1 MRRCTDLIPIKNNSI
16 RSVINMLPQR
26 CHTML
31 NYSHRQPD
39 RCVVFLCNLVI
50 MMCEDSFLYYDTYV
64 EFRLQKRC
72 SFGGS
77 GVQYGINPKERV
89 TNMTINID
97 IVTLPTLHHTNTAT
111 PCLPQRT
118 SLRQCCN
125 CDEAGLRVDWRA
137 GTE

>member
-77 GVQYGINPKERV
+77 GVQYGINPNDETHMKCFFIHRIV
-89 TNMTINID
+89 HRQVRQRNIY
-97 IVTLPTLHHTNTAT
+97 IFYYHSPPHQEGFY
-111 PCLPQRT
+111 QRKLMW
-118 SLRQCCN
+118 SVP
-125 CDEAGLRVDWRA
+125 A
-137 GTE
+137 